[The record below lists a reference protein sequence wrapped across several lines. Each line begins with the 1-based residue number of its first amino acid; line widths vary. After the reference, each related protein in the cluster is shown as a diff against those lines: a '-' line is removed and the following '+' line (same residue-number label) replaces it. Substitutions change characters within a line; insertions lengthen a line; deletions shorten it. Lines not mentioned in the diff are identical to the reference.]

1 VNRRTLLP
9 LLLLVAALLTG
20 CDDAL
25 LFDVTKDG
33 RLLAAVD
40 GRGRVADRGDGNAPR
55 HLVLLDPRGGDV
67 ERLTDAPLPISWPRA
82 CGDGA
87 VFVEARTRLVLLRD
101 GVRRVLL
108 ESERRLLQPT
118 PSPSGE
124 QVAVLEADKP
134 GLPGTLHV
142 IALSGSAALAP
153 VDGVLL
159 GFSWSGDDALLVPCL
174 EAPDD
179 ARPFEGGAG
188 EIFLHRAGERRTLF
202 RGELPGLTWLAS
214 GPGGVAAVLPLG
226 EPNVLGLAR
235 LSLDAPGATRG
246 EQAGACDLWATAD
259 AHGRVLFTRAL
270 PERPTLEGELRL
282 GSLESPAV
290 SRRVST
296 PGRVSAPRFLGDD
309 KVAYLTPDD
318 RLVTQGLDGQ
328 GLVDWTGWLAAAVG
342 EIP

>member
-1 VNRRTLLP
+1 MNRRTLPP
-9 LLLLVAALLTG
+9 LLTLLAVALTG
-20 CDDAL
+20 CDDGL
-25 LFDVTKDG
+25 LFDVASDG

-40 GRGRVADRGDGNAPR
+40 GRGRVAAVGDGLAPR

-87 VFVEARTRLVLLRD
+87 VFIEGRTRLVLLR
-101 GVRRVLL
+101 GGARRVLL
-108 ESERRLLQPT
+108 ETERRLLQPT
-118 PSPSGE
+118 PSPDGE

-142 IALSGSAALAP
+142 IALRGAAALSP
-153 VDGVLL
+153 VDGALL
-159 GFSWSGDDALLVPCL
+159 GFAWAGTDALLVPRL
-174 EAPDD
+174 DDVEAPT
-179 ARPFEGGAG
+179 AFAGGAG
-188 EIFLHRAGERRTLF
+188 EVFVHSATGRRTLF
-202 RGELPGLTWLAS
+202 RGELPGLTWLAP

-226 EPNVLGLAR
+226 EPGVLGLAR

-246 EQAGACDLWATAD
+246 EQASACDLWATAD
-259 AHGRVLFTRAL
+259 AQGRLLFTRAL

-282 GSLESPAV
+282 ATLEAPGA
-290 SRRVST
+290 SRRVVT

-309 KVAYLTPDD
+309 RVAYLTPDD

-328 GLVDWTGWLAAAVG
+328 GVVDWTGWLAAAVG
-342 EIP
+342 EIE